1 MLYALPNPYGEHSD
15 EALIPLIAQGETAA
29 FDELY
34 QRYHER
40 LLHYFYRM
48 LKRQRDR
55 AQDLLQEL
63 FLKVIEKSDRICPQ
77 QRFSTWVFA
86 VAHNMC
92 CNEYRYQQVRR
103 CDAEAEVDQLPAAL
117 EDLDLLLDQQRF
129 KQALLRELEI
139 LDEDRR
145 SIFLLRYQENFSLAE
160 ISAIMQCSLGTVKSR
175 LFYTARHLAR
185 QLSAFAPCTAEE

>member
-1 MLYALPNPYGEHSD
+1 MLHTFPNPYLQHSD
-15 EALIPLIAQGETAA
+15 EALIALIDQGETAA

-34 QRYHER
+34 RRYHQR

-48 LKRQRDR
+48 LNRRQDR

-63 FLKVIEKSDRICPQ
+63 FLKIIEHSSQISPQ
-77 QRFSTWVFA
+77 QRFSTWAFA

-103 CDAEAEVDQLPAAL
+103 TVTEVDMDQFPALL
-117 EDLDLLLDQQRF
+117 EDLDNLLDQQRF
-129 KQALLRELEI
+129 KEALLRELAQ
-139 LDEDRR
+139 LDKDRR
-145 SIFLLRYQENFSLAE
+145 STFLLRYQENFSLGE
-160 ISAIMQCSLGTVKSR
+160 ISDIMQCSLGTVKSR

-185 QLSAFAPCTAEE
+185 ALNTFSPCNAEE